1 MELIWVAWF
10 VFGLISGVIIS
21 VVAERK
27 SDDGN
32 SNDGNA
38 SVRNRDRSSN
48 IGSDT
53 QMDPEGIG
61 V

>member
-1 MELIWVAWF
+1 MELIWVGWF
-10 VFGLISGVIIS
+10 VFGLILGVMIG
-21 VVAERK
+21 VLAERK

-38 SVRNRDRSSN
+38 SVRNRDRSSD
-48 IGSDT
+48 IGSDK